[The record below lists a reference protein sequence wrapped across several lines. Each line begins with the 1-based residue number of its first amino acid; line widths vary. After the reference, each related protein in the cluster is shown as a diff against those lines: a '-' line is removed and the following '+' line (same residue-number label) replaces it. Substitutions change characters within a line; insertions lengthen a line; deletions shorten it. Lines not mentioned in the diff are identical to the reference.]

1 MEGRFVRG
9 GLPGEVV
16 KVRLSSE
23 HKRFAWAD
31 VVEVIELS
39 RHRVPH
45 IWPEAAGG
53 GVGGVELGHVSPPT
67 SGTGRARF

>member
-1 MEGRFVRG
+1 MASARTAYEQVTLGKPVHGGACLSHAADGRTLFVRG

-31 VVEVIELS
+31 VVEVIEPS

-45 IWPEAAGG
+45 I
-53 GVGGVELGHVSPPT
+53 
-67 SGTGRARF
+67 